1 MTRSR
6 LGVALYVIAVCVGAS
21 GCRHEAGRPGP
32 ASDTRAPAPPQ
43 ESAGDDASIFALDVT
58 LVDQDG
64 TRAQLKDLAGHVT
77 VAAMMYTSCT
87 SVCPRVT
94 EDMKAIER
102 QLEPRAKGVRFV
114 LFSLDPGRD
123 TPQALRRFAT
133 DHHLDLA
140 RWRLFAASE
149 DGVRDL
155 AAVLGVKYASE
166 PSGDI
171 AHSAIIV
178 VVDRHGVVRHRQ
190 LGVGQ
195 DPATLLDAVA
205 GATG

>member
-6 LGVALYVIAVCVGAS
+6 LCAALCVTAVCIGAS
-21 GCRHEAGRPGP
+21 GCRPPAGPPTP
-32 ASDTRAPAPPQ
+32 ATHARAATPAPG
-43 ESAGDDASIFALDVT
+43 AGSEDASMFVLDVA

-64 TRAQLKDLAGHVT
+64 TRAQLEDLAGHVMVVT
-77 VAAMMYTSCT
+77 MMYASCT

-102 QLEPRAKGVRFV
+102 QLGPRAKDIRFV

-123 TPQALRRFAT
+123 TPQALRQFAT
-133 DHHLDLA
+133 DRRLDLA

-155 AAVLGVKYASE
+155 AAVLGVKYATE

-178 VVDRHGVVRHRQ
+178 VVDRQGVVRHRQ

-195 DPATLLDAVA
+195 DPAPLLDAVA

>member
-1 MTRSR
+1 MT
-6 LGVALYVIAVCVGAS
+6 AVCVGVSA
-21 GCRHEAGRPGP
+21 CRQDARPP
-32 ASDTRAPAPPQ
+32 ASATPKTQAALQ
-43 ESAGDDASIFALDVT
+43 EAAGDEASMFAMDLT

-64 TRAQLKDLAGHVT
+64 TRARLKDLAGHV
-77 VAAMMYTSCT
+77 VLAAMMYASCT
-87 SVCPRVT
+87 SVCPRVV

-102 QLEPRAKGVRFV
+102 QLEPRAKDIGLV

-123 TPQALRRFAT
+123 TPQALRQFAA
-133 DHHLDLA
+133 DHHLDLT

-178 VVDRHGVVRHRQ
+178 VIDRTGVVRHRQ
-190 LGVGQ
+190 VGVGQ
-195 DPATLLDAVA
+195 DPAPLLDAVA
-205 GATG
+205 IATR

>member
-6 LGVALYVIAVCVGAS
+6 LRVALCVTAVCVGAS
-21 GCRHEAGRPGP
+21 GCRPEAGPP
-32 ASDTRAPAPPQ
+32 APATDARAPAPSPG
-43 ESAGDDASIFALDVT
+43 AAADDASVFALDVT

-64 TRAQLKDLAGHVT
+64 TRAQLEDLAGHLT
-77 VAAMMYTSCT
+77 VATMMYASCT

-102 QLEPRAKGVRFV
+102 QLGSRAKDIRFV

-123 TPQALRRFAT
+123 TPRALRQFAT

-155 AAVLGVKYASE
+155 AAVLGVKYAPES
-166 PSGDI
+166 SGDI

-178 VVDRHGVVRHRQ
+178 VVDRQGVVRHRQ

-195 DPATLLDAVA
+195 DPSALLDAVA
-205 GATG
+205 GATD

>member
-1 MTRSR
+1 MTRSWLR
-6 LGVALYVIAVCVGAS
+6 ALVCMTAVCVGVSA
-21 GCRHEAGRPGP
+21 CRQDARPP
-32 ASDTRAPAPPQ
+32 APATPKTQADLQ
-43 ESAGDDASIFALDVT
+43 EAAGDEASMFAMDVT

-64 TRAQLKDLAGHVT
+64 TRGRLKDLAGHV
-77 VAAMMYTSCT
+77 VLAAMMYASCT
-87 SVCPRVT
+87 SVCPRVV

-102 QLEPRAKGVRFV
+102 QLEPRAKDMRLV

-123 TPQALRRFAT
+123 TPQALRQFAA
-133 DHHLDLA
+133 DHHLDLT

-178 VVDRHGVVRHRQ
+178 VIDRNGVVRHRQ
-190 LGVGQ
+190 VGVGQ
-195 DPATLLDAVA
+195 DPAPLLDAVTV
-205 GATG
+205 ATR

>member
-1 MTRSR
+1 MIRSR
-6 LGVALYVIAVCVGAS
+6 LSAAVCVTAVCVGVW
-21 GCRHEAGRPGP
+21 GCRQEARSTPPPTDTLAP
-32 ASDTRAPAPPQ
+32 ASPQ
-43 ESAGDDASIFALDVT
+43 GATADDASTFALDVT
-58 LVDQDG
+58 LVDQAG
-64 TRAQLKDLAGHVT
+64 TRVHLEDLAGHVM
-77 VAAMMYTSCT
+77 VAAMMYASCT
-87 SVCPRVT
+87 SVCPRVV

-102 QLEPRAKGVRFV
+102 QLEPRAKDIRFV

-123 TPQALRRFAT
+123 TPLALRQFAT

-140 RWRLFAASE
+140 RWRLFAASD

-155 AAVLGVKYASE
+155 AAVLGVKYARE

-178 VVDRHGVVRHRQ
+178 VIDRRGVVRHRQ

-195 DPATLLDAVA
+195 DPAPLLQAVTRA
-205 GATG
+205 IG